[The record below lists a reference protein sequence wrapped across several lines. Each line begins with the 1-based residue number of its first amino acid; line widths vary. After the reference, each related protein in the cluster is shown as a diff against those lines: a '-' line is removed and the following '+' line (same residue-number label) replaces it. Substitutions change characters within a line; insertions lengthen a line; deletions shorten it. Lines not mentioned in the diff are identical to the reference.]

1 MANEIIDT
9 HTDTE
14 LENQIIALVN
24 ASKMKVA
31 VSVNATLTE
40 LYWRIGNLIN
50 VAILDNKRADYGTH
64 IVENISR
71 RLTEKFGRG
80 WSVKQIHRFM
90 QFAKAFPLEKV
101 ATLWRQLTWSHIKQL
116 LPIEDELKRD
126 FYIQICKMENWSV
139 RTLSERIDSMLYER
153 TAISKKPELTIKNEL
168 TTLENSEKLSPDL
181 VFRDPYLL
189 DFLDLHDSY
198 SEKDL
203 ENAIIAEMEKFILE
217 IGSDFAFM
225 ARQKRIIIDNEDYYI
240 DLLFFHR
247 RLRCL
252 VVIELK
258 LGSFKAQY
266 KGQMELYLNYL
277 EKNMMTK
284 QEEKPI
290 GLILCAGK
298 NEEHI
303 ELMQLDKGNIRVAD
317 YLTIL
322 PPKELLKEKLLLSI
336 ERAKNRNKLV

>member
-1 MANEIIDT
+1 MANEIISRNNDI
-9 HTDTE
+9 E
-14 LENQIIALVN
+14 LENQIITLVQV
-24 ASKMKVA
+24 AKIQVA
-31 VSVNATLTE
+31 VSVNRTLTE
-40 LYWRIGNLIN
+40 LYWNIGNLIN
-50 VAILDNKRADYGTH
+50 TAVLDNQRADYGKH
-64 IVENISR
+64 IVANISHT
-71 RLTEKFGRG
+71 LTQKFGRG

-90 QFAKAFPLEKV
+90 QFAKEFPLEKV

-139 RTLSERIDSMLYER
+139 RTLAERIDSMLYER
-153 TAISKKPELTIKNEL
+153 TAISKKPELTIKNEIK
-168 TTLENSEKLSPDL
+168 TLENTEKLSPDL

-189 DFLDLHDSY
+189 DFLDLHDTY

-203 ENAIIAEMEKFILE
+203 ENAIIAEMEHFILE
-217 IGSDFAFM
+217 MGSDFAFM
-225 ARQKRIIIDNEDYYI
+225 ARQKRITIDNEDYYI

-247 RLRCL
+247 RLKCL

-277 EKNMMTK
+277 EKNMMTE

-303 ELMQLDKGNIRVAD
+303 ELLQLDKGNIRVAD
-317 YLTIL
+317 YLTAL

-336 ERAKNRNKLV
+336 ERAKSRNK